1 MRTAH
6 GPAGRPG
13 HVDRQHHHHDPG
25 AVRSQPVVL
34 DLGAG
39 TGALVVRTDPIL
51 SGLEVELSPAGR
63 DGERQHRQVLE
74 RALGGE
80 TAHVLVYDGLAA
92 GDYTLWLDGV
102 ALARGVAVR
111 SGEVAELDWR
121 EVRPARAPA
130 GIEPLASARRTS
142 GVPHP
147 TDQREEP

>member
-6 GPAGRPG
+6 EPARPHG
-13 HVDRQHHHHDPG
+13 HVHRHHHHDAG

-51 SGLEVELSPAGR
+51 SGLEVEISPAGR
-63 DGERQHRQVLE
+63 DGERRHKQVLE
-74 RALGGE
+74 RALGDG

-102 ALARGVAVR
+102 ALVRGVPVR
-111 SGEVAELDWR
+111 GGEVAELDWR
-121 EVRPARAPA
+121 GSPPAVEPVA
-130 GIEPLASARRTS
+130 GAERTS
-142 GVPHP
+142 GDHRP
-147 TDQREEP
+147 TDHREEP